1 MSASVTRIH
10 FVTGNRG
17 KVKALSAELAVMG
30 IEVVPTDL
38 ELVERQA
45 SSIEAVARA
54 KAHEAF
60 SRIGGPLVVDD
71 SGFCVD
77 ALAGFPGPYTKYA
90 LETIGAEGLLRL
102 LAPLSDRSCGFVAA
116 LVYVDPAG
124 SAHVFTDTQSVGTLA
139 PASDPTPCD
148 EAWSDLWRV
157 FIPAGAGAPYTALPP
172 VEREALWARW
182 RAHSVYAQLAAW
194 LSR

>member
-1 MSASVTRIH
+1 VSASVARIH

-17 KVKALSAELAVMG
+17 KATVLSAELAG
-30 IEVVPTDL
+30 IGLEVVGVDL

-54 KAHEAF
+54 KANEAF
-60 SRIGGPLVVDD
+60 TRIGGPLVVED

-77 ALAGFPGPYTKYA
+77 ALSGFPGPYTKYA

-102 LAPLSDRSCGFVAA
+102 AAPLSNRSCGFVAV
-116 LVYVDPAG
+116 LVHVDARG
-124 SAHVFTDTQSVGTLA
+124 LAQAFTDTRSVGTLA
-139 PASDPTPCD
+139 RTSDPTPCD
-148 EAWSDLWRV
+148 EAWSDLFRV
-157 FIPAGAGAPYTALPP
+157 FIPLGERAPYTALPP
-172 VEREALWARW
+172 AEREALWARW